1 MTDLPHPPV
10 PDVLPP
16 TVSILKIIAGRY
28 ADLSAGHR
36 SVADF
41 ILSSPH
47 EAALM
52 TLKDLAR
59 AAQVSEAT
67 ANRFSGRLGLS
78 GHPELKRMLHE
89 ELRDT
94 LRSIESFGEVIAQAR
109 VSGDPWRM
117 SLEDDAAR
125 VREIAPLG
133 GWGRFALA
141 SSKLA
146 TARTVWLVGFG
157 SSAFL
162 AQYAEFCLSALRPG
176 CRVLVDSSGAEGGRR
191 RLLDAGPEDV
201 ALQIAFA
208 RYSQASLT
216 VAQDLNALKVPI
228 IGVTDSAD
236 SPLVPFNEIS
246 IVVPRKPGFVL
257 TGAGAGAMAAID
269 ALLRGAADVLG
280 DDPVMR
286 RSARLT
292 SLLGPSVV
300 TPASGT

>member
-1 MTDLPHPPV
+1 MTDAAPP
-10 PDVLPP
+10 PSL
-16 TVSILKIIAGRY
+16 ILGVIAARF

-36 SVADF
+36 SVAEF

-59 AAQVSEAT
+59 AAGVSEAT

-94 LRSIESFGEVIAQAR
+94 LRSIETFGEVMAQAR

-125 VREIAPLG
+125 LREIAPLG
-133 GWGRFALA
+133 GWGRFAMA

-176 CRVLVDSSGAEGGRR
+176 CRVLVDSGGGEGAQR

-208 RYSQASLT
+208 RYSGAGLT
-216 VAQDLNALKVPI
+216 VAADLNAQKVPI
-228 IGVTDSAD
+228 IGITDSPD
-236 SPLVPFNEIS
+236 SPLVPFNDIS
-246 IVVPRKPGFVL
+246 IIVPRKPGFVL

-269 ALLRGAADVLG
+269 ALLRGTADVLG
-280 DDPVMR
+280 DDAVMR

-292 SLLGPSVV
+292 SLLGPSVI
-300 TPASGT
+300 TPASRGEGQAQ